1 MLDNAAPTWSVAH
14 PNRSRTAVQ
23 QPQQPS
29 DEALVRAIQ
38 HHDQRALAE
47 LLNRHGAWAVR
58 FAERVTGN
66 HETAEEVVQA
76 AFLRVWE
83 KAERWEGRSRFTTW
97 FYRILH
103 NLCVDRIRLRRVG
116 FELLDESIA
125 DSAPSAEERL
135 AGEQR
140 DARVREALNRLPA
153 RQRMAITLSHYEEC
167 SQRDAAA
174 IMGISESALES
185 LLVRAR
191 CALREYLQQE
201 RE

>member
-1 MLDNAAPTWSVAH
+1 
-14 PNRSRTAVQ
+14 VQ
-23 QPQQPS
+23 QPQQPA

-38 HHDQRALAE
+38 RRDERALAE
-47 LLNRHGAWAVR
+47 LLHRHGAWATR

-66 HETAEEVVQA
+66 REIAEEVVQT
-76 AFLRVWE
+76 AFLRVWD
-83 KAERWEGRSRFTTW
+83 KAEKWEGKSRFTTW

-103 NLCVDRIRLRRVG
+103 NLCVDRIRRRRVG
-116 FELLDESIA
+116 FELLDESMA
-125 DSAPSAEERL
+125 DAAPSAEEQL

-140 DARVREALNRLPA
+140 DARVRAALDHLPA
-153 RQRMAITLSHYEEC
+153 RQRMAIALSHYEEC

-191 CALREYLQQE
+191 ATLRQRLGQE
-201 RE
+201 LDQE